1 MWFYCGKTIVF
12 KGSGCN
18 KQWKSNGKIAANLRL
33 EKKHPKIQQKSFL
46 GGSWDAFGR
55 ILRLSW
61 ASFGCF
67 WPPLDRFWAIQDQA
81 SFRHWRKMGSKRAS
95 GGIWGPSGEG
105 FEADLGG
112 FGGDLFPHLWMP
124 LRRFDYSPASFRH
137 HFAIVVC

>member
-18 KQWKSNGKIAANLRL
+18 KQW
-33 EKKHPKIQQKSFL
+33 

-81 SFRHWRKMGSKRAS
+81 CFRHWRTMGFKRAS

-105 FEADLGG
+105 FEEDLGG
-112 FGGDLFPHLWMP
+112 FGGDLFPHFWMP

-137 HFAIVVC
+137 HFSSLRHNPQPQPQPPDPGSWICIP